1 MPERNLEMKHEKKT
15 GNIIPFPN
23 VQDRLVEKGM
33 SAMKA
38 KQYKDALSFFSEAM
52 NYGVK
57 DPSEL
62 YLGMAICHLEL
73 GQLEDA
79 KNTCE
84 RMLKE
89 GIGDYFTVLQVY
101 MTILIQLK
109 QFSTVKKTIEAVLEE
124 NKLPAEKAEQFYR
137 LLEFSRRMIHEEE
150 NDIWYDE
157 EMRENSVQADKIL
170 TNKSEQLAFI
180 HSLKDRNLSNYIG
193 LLRTILQDPDGQPV
207 IKTMILQLLADHEYS
222 KEIQVVKFGESTS
235 INPTEAIK
243 PDAMPILGKVL
254 NVLDDTLG
262 NENPTLFHAVEELWR
277 RHIYVIYPF
286 EPKAYSDQ
294 LWAAALHKVG
304 YEMYGIEI
312 SLKELHMLYDFQSDG
327 FADACAFIKEIEG
340 ISYL

>member
-1 MPERNLEMKHEKKT
+1 MKNEKKT
-15 GNIIPFPN
+15 SNIIPFPN

-38 KQYKDALSFFSEAM
+38 KQYRDALGFFSEAM
-52 NYGVK
+52 EYRVEDK
-57 DPSEL
+57 SEM
-62 YLGMAICHLEL
+62 YLGMAICYLEL
-73 GQLEDA
+73 GELEDA
-79 KNTCE
+79 KKICE

-109 QFSTVKKTIEAVLEE
+109 QFSIVKKTIEAVLEE
-124 NKLPAEKAEQFYR
+124 NKMPAENAEQFYK
-137 LLEFSRRMIHEEE
+137 LLEFSRRMINEEE
-150 NDIWYDE
+150 NDLLFDE
-157 EMRENSVQADKIL
+157 EMIHESVQADKIL
-170 TNKSEQLAFI
+170 TNESEQLAFI
-180 HSLKDRNLSNYIG
+180 HSLKDRNLSQHIG
-193 LLRTILQDPDGQPV
+193 LLRTILQNPDAHPV
-207 IKTMILQLLADHEYS
+207 IKTMILQLLADHEYA
-222 KEIQVVKFGESTS
+222 KEMQVAKFGESIS
-235 INPTEAIK
+235 INPSEETK

-254 NVLDDTLG
+254 NLLDDTLG

-286 EPKAYSDQ
+286 EPKQYSEQ

-312 SLKELHMLYDFQSDG
+312 GLEELHMLYDFQSDG
-327 FADACAFIKEIEG
+327 FTEACAFIKEIEE